1 MSASVMFLFL
11 LYFFFF
17 FLSLVVIKMLEGI
30 ELLVEAVRDEL
41 VRIGNDNAALQI
53 LQLLIASFVNKS
65 L

>member
-11 LYFFFF
+11 LYF
-17 FLSLVVIKMLEGI
+17 LSLSLLMIKMLEGI

-41 VRIGNDNAALQI
+41 VRISNDSAALQI
-53 LQLLIASFVNKS
+53 LQLLIGSFVNKS